1 MCKYMHYIDLISS
14 INDII
19 DSKLLLNF
27 LLNLEEHL
35 VVLPDHLSYL
45 EMTLHSLHVYIDLES
60 TGINFSNYSL

>member
-35 VVLPDHLSYL
+35 VVLLDHLSYL
-45 EMTLHSLHVYIDLES
+45 EMTLNSLHVYIDLES

>member
-1 MCKYMHYIDLISS
+1 MHYIDLISS

-35 VVLPDHLSYL
+35 VVLLDHLSSL
-45 EMTLHSLHVYIDLES
+45 EMTLNPLHVYIDLES
-60 TGINFSNYSL
+60 TGINFSNYRL